1 MRLDTIACGPLGVN
15 TYVVSA
21 EDAATC
27 AVIDPGGA
35 APVLERLR
43 RSQHVFLP
51 RRDAES
57 CAADYRRWKRAVERS
72 MRWEENEL

>member
-27 AVIDPGGA
+27 AVIDPGDA

-43 RSQHVFLP
+43 TRGQPVHAHPHHP
-51 RRDAES
+51 RAF
-57 CAADYRRWKRAVERS
+57 
-72 MRWEENEL
+72 

>member
-27 AVIDPGGA
+27 AVIDPGDA

-43 RSQHVFLP
+43 TGGSSARTSSSPTGILTISGV
-51 RRDAES
+51 RR
-57 CAADYRRWKRAVERS
+57 R
-72 MRWEENEL
+72 L